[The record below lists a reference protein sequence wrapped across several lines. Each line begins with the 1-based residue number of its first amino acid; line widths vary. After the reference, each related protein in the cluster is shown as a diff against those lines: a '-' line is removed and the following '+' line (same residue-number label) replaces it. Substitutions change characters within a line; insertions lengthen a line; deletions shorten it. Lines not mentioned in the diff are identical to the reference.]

1 MSLFSHLDLLTG
13 PHAKIPPRIHG
24 FFSLIL
30 SLFPPNTSNLTIL
43 ISSPSFP
50 HLLSSYYFPLIS
62 SLSLPLLRVGVG
74 GGQLRD
80 LNGAT
85 ADDNN
90 DDEASQSA
98 AAGPVTARS
107 APLPP

>member
-1 MSLFSHLDLLTG
+1 MSLFSHLDLLT
-13 PHAKIPPRIHG
+13 
-24 FFSLIL
+24 
-30 SLFPPNTSNLTIL
+30 
-43 ISSPSFP
+43 
-50 HLLSSYYFPLIS
+50 
-62 SLSLPLLRVGVG
+62 VGVG